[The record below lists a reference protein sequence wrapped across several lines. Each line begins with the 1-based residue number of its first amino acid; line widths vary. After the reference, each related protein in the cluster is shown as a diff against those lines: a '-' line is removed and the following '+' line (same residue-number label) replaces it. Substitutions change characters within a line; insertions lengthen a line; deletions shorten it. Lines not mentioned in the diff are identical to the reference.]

1 MAHDEATRRAARSAY
16 AYDQLPLERAAAKAG
31 VPASTL
37 ARWKREAKAEGDDWD
52 KVRAANA
59 LASGG
64 VEDVARQ
71 MLTDYVVQ
79 HKTLIDHLRDETTG
93 ERMSPRDKADI
104 LASLADS
111 FNKTVAAC
119 RRVMPETNELAVA
132 LEVLG
137 LLGDYVREHFPGH
150 APALLEV
157 LEPFGY
163 ELSKHYGGK
172 A

>member
-52 KVRAANA
+52 KARTACL

-64 VEDVARQ
+64 TEDVARQ
-71 MLTDYVVQ
+71 VLADYMVQ
-79 HKTLIDHLRDETTG
+79 HKTLLDDLRDGTIAPK
-93 ERMSPRDKADI
+93 ERAAI

-137 LLGDYVREHFPGH
+137 LFGDFVREQFPGH
-150 APALLEV
+150 AQALLEV

-172 A
+172 TS